1 MENFEERETVAYY
14 IILYI
19 IYIIPWWM
27 HGIMYLLRPNKI
39 IILRG
44 NHNLNHVTLVIIGRQ
59 RQLIHYKQ
67 NSFLLS
73 GNGRTVDFS
82 DGGEITR
89 QGILEVIPNNKI
101 YLKESKI

>member
-1 MENFEERETVAYY
+1 
-14 IILYI
+14 
-19 IYIIPWWM
+19 M

-44 NHNLNHVTLVIIGRQ
+44 KHNLNHGTLVIISCQ
-59 RQLIHYKQ
+59 CQLIHYKE

-73 GNGRTVDFS
+73 GDGRTGDFN